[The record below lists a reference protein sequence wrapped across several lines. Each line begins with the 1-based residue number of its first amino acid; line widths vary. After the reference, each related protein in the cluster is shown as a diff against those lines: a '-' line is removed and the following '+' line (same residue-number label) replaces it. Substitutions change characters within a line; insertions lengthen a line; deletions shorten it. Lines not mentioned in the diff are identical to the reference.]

1 MRHRVAGRKL
11 SRHTQHRE
19 LMFRNML
26 VSLLE
31 HERIKTTLAKGKEL
45 RSWADKMISLG
56 KKGTLHARRQAFAL
70 LRNEGIVKK
79 LFDQIAPKLKD
90 REGGY
95 TRVYKLGWRHGDAAP
110 LSLVELVTFA
120 HPEEKKKSTITKAKE
135 ALGKVTPKKKEKVE
149 TKEKVEEKGK
159 GKGKGKENEKEKEK
173 GKEKKEKKV
182 KKEEKE
188 APKAKKE
195 KPKKKAS
202 AEKTKEKTKSK

>member
-26 VSLLE
+26 VSLLQ
-31 HERIKTTLAKGKEL
+31 HERIKTTLTKGKEL
-45 RSWADKMISLG
+45 RSWADRIISLG
-56 KKGTLHARRQAFAL
+56 KQGTLHARRRAFAL

-79 LFDQIAPKLKD
+79 LFDEIAPKLKN

-95 TRVYKLGWRHGDAAP
+95 TRVFKLGWRQGDGAP
-110 LSLVELVTFA
+110 LSLVELVTYA
-120 HPEEKKKSTITKAKE
+120 APEEKKKSTIKKAKE
-135 ALGKVTPKKKEKVE
+135 VLEKVTPRRKEKG
-149 TKEKVEEKGK
+149 EKK
-159 GKGKGKENEKEKEK
+159 EKEKER

-188 APKAKKE
+188 VPKEKKE
-195 KPKKKAS
+195 KEKQKKKS
-202 AEKTKEKTKSK
+202 SGEKK

>member
-26 VSLLE
+26 VSLLQ

-45 RSWADKMISLG
+45 RSWADRIISLG
-56 KKGTLHARRQAFAL
+56 KQGTLHARRRAFAL
-70 LRNEGIVKK
+70 LRDKGMVKK
-79 LFDQIAPKLKD
+79 LFDEIAPKFKD

-95 TRVYKLGWRHGDAAP
+95 SRVYRLGWRQGDAAP
-110 LSLVELVTFA
+110 LSLVELVTFT

-135 ALGKVTPKKKEKVE
+135 VLGKVTPKRKEKVK
-149 TKEKVEEKGK
+149 KEDKVEV
-159 GKGKGKENEKEKEK
+159 KEKEK

-182 KKEEKE
+182 KVKKEEKE
-188 APKAKKE
+188 APKTKKE

-202 AEKTKEKTKSK
+202 EKKSKPH

>member
-45 RSWADKMISLG
+45 RGWADRMISLG
-56 KKGTLHARRQAFAL
+56 KQGTLHARRQAFAL

-79 LFDQIAPKLKD
+79 LFDVIAPKLKD

-95 TRVYKLGWRHGDAAP
+95 TRVFKLGWRQGDAAP

-135 ALGKVTPKKKEKVE
+135 ALGKVTPKKKEKAGK
-149 TKEKVEEKGK
+149 KEKVEEKSK
-159 GKGKGKENEKEKEK
+159 GKEKEK
-173 GKEKKEKKV
+173 GKEKKV

-188 APKAKKE
+188 APKEKKE

-202 AEKTKEKTKSK
+202 AEKTKEKSK

>member
-26 VSLLE
+26 VSLLQ
-31 HERIKTTLAKGKEL
+31 HERINTTLAKGKEL
-45 RSWADKMISLG
+45 RSWADRIISLG
-56 KKGTLHARRQAFAL
+56 KQGTLHARRRAFAL

-79 LFDQIAPKLKD
+79 LFDEIAPKLKN

-95 TRVYKLGWRHGDAAP
+95 TRVFKLGWRQGDGAP
-110 LSLVELVTFA
+110 LSLVELVTFS

-135 ALGKVTPKKKEKVE
+135 VLEKVTPRKKEKG
-149 TKEKVEEKGK
+149 EKK
-159 GKGKGKENEKEKEK
+159 EKEKEK
-173 GKEKKEKKV
+173 EKERGKEKKEKKV

-188 APKAKKE
+188 APKGKKE
-195 KPKKKAS
+195 KPKKKS
-202 AEKTKEKTKSK
+202 SGEKK

>member
-45 RSWADKMISLG
+45 RSWADRMITLG
-56 KKGTLHARRQAFAL
+56 KKGTVHARRRAFAL
-70 LRNEGIVKK
+70 LRDKTIVKK
-79 LFDQIAPKLKD
+79 LFDEIAPKFKD
-90 REGGY
+90 RAGGY
-95 TRVYKLGWRHGDAAP
+95 TRVYKLGWRQGDAAP

-120 HPEEKKKSTITKAKE
+120 HPEEKKKSTMTKAKE
-135 ALGKVTPKKKEKVE
+135 VLGKVTPKKKEKVE
-149 TKEKVEEKGK
+149 KGKEKV
-159 GKGKGKENEKEKEK
+159 KEKPKEK
-173 GKEKKEKKV
+173 PKEKVKEEKKEKKV

-188 APKAKKE
+188 APKEKKA
-195 KPKKKAS
+195 KPKKKS
-202 AEKTKEKTKSK
+202 SEEKSK

>member
-26 VSLLE
+26 VSLLQY
-31 HERIKTTLAKGKEL
+31 ERIRTTLAKGKEL
-45 RSWADKMISLG
+45 RRWADRIVSLG
-56 KKGTLHARRQAFAL
+56 KRGTLHARRRAFAL
-70 LRNEGIVKK
+70 LRDKAIVKK
-79 LFDQIAPKLKD
+79 LFDEIAPKFKD

-95 TRVYKLGWRHGDAAP
+95 TRVYKLGWRQGDAAP

-135 ALGKVTPKKKEKVE
+135 VLEKVTPKKKEKVE
-149 TKEKVEEKGK
+149 KKEKGK
-159 GKGKGKENEKEKEK
+159 EKPKEKE
-173 GKEKKEKKV
+173 KEKKEKKV

-188 APKAKKE
+188 APKEKKT
-195 KPKKKAS
+195 KPKKTS
-202 AEKTKEKTKSK
+202 EKSK